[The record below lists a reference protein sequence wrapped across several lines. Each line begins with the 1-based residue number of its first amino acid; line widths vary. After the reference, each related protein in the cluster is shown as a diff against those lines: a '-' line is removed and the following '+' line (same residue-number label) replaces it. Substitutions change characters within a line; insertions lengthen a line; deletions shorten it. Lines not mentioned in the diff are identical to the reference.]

1 MTGEDASG
9 DLVVFEMGPDGKVQR
24 VKVGENYIF
33 PKK

>member
-9 DLVVFEMGPDGKVQR
+9 DLVILEMGPDGKVKG